1 MEVELISKKLESL
14 EDEIKNLKSIINP
27 KYKNILVSLKGS
39 LKGTKITEEDIKMA
53 GKSLFHSL

>member
-14 EDEIKNLKSIINP
+14 ED